1 MKYYK
6 VLNSY
11 FEIEDEEL
19 SPEVA
24 AIVCKCHTS
33 LISQKDIAFFN
44 DKLKLTFNQ
53 DEYYL
58 LPMTREEITFEEYLN
73 KIKLY
78 TKKYWTNLKKEDD
91 MNQGTFIIGRHL
103 VSSRKCYVRH
113 YLSKKRSDLHEFK
126 DYYLNLTY

>member
-1 MKYYK
+1 VKYYK

-11 FEIEDEEL
+11 FEVENDEL
-19 SPEVA
+19 STEVA
-24 AIVCKCHTS
+24 AIISKCHTS
-33 LISQKDIAFFN
+33 LISEEDIAFFN

-58 LPMTREEITFEEYLN
+58 LPMKREEISFEEYLN

-91 MNQGTFIIGRHL
+91 MNQGAFIIGRHL
-103 VSSRKCYVRH
+103 VSSRKSYVRH